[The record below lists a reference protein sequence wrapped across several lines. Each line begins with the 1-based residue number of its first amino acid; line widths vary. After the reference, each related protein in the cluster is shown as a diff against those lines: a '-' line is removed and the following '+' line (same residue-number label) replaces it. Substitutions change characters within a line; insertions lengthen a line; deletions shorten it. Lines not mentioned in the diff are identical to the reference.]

1 LTDYSKASPF
11 ADNSTIVVGVGHLTA
26 ESNRPESFEFIA
38 PTTTGVY
45 EYKFRYGI
53 EGQGLFGETFT
64 ISLNVTE

>member
-11 ADNSTIVVGVGHLTA
+11 ADNSTKVEVGHLTA